1 MSSKKKKEAL
11 DEEKILTRCVFEG
24 KTLIEIA
31 KILHK
36 AKSSISYKLVKLFKK
51 YNAKNRHEFII
62 NIFCDVIEKY
72 KKQLKEKN
80 EELEFLNKKIKQE
93 HTNQ

>member
-1 MSSKKKKEAL
+1 MASKKKKKIL
-11 DEEKILTRCVFEG
+11 DEEKILTKCVFEG
-24 KTLIEIA
+24 KTLVEISN
-31 KILHK
+31 ILHK
-36 AKSSISYKLVKLFKK
+36 AKSSISYKLVKLFKR

-80 EELEFLNKKIKQE
+80 MELELLYKELKQN
-93 HTNQ
+93 HINQ